1 LDSRFNLFIMSVLKI
16 IEAPNQLLRKAAKP
30 VKEYNPDVE
39 KLAEDM
45 AETMYAAP
53 GVGLAANQV
62 SVLKQV
68 LVVDVSRKDEPKN
81 LLVLINPE
89 IVESEDWEEMEEG
102 CLSLP
107 DFRQVIGRAGKIR
120 VAAKNLKGEDIEL
133 FAEGLLA
140 RAIQHEFDHINGRLL
155 LDYSNPIKRELY
167 LKKRKKL
174 LKGR

>member
-1 LDSRFNLFIMSVLKI
+1 MSVLEI
-16 IEAPNQLLRKAAKP
+16 IQVPNPLLRKDAKP
-30 VKEYNPDVE
+30 VKDYNPDLK
-39 KLAEDM
+39 KLVADM
-45 AETMYAAP
+45 ADTMYAAP

-68 LVVDVSRKDEPKN
+68 VVVDVSRKDEPKQ

-89 IVESEDWEEMEEG
+89 IVDAEDLEEMEEG

-107 DFRQVIGRAGKIR
+107 DFKQVIGRAGKVK
-120 VAAKNLKGEDIEL
+120 VAAKNLQGEDIEL

-140 RAIQHEFDHINGRLL
+140 RAIQHEVDHINGRLL

-167 LKKRKKL
+167 IKKRKKL
-174 LKGR
+174 LRGR